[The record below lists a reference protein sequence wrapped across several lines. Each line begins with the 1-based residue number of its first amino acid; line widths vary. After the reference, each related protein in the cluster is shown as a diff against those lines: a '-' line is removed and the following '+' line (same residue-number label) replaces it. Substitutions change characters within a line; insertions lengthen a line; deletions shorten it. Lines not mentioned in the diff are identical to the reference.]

1 MKKNFVQCIFC
12 MKVFPSGIK
21 RFKQHLADGFDDTTK
36 CARVPGLVSKEMHAY
51 LRNNTKLVINLDPKE
66 GEDRNEPTPQP
77 SSRTKYK
84 QAKKKKLNLQ

>member
-1 MKKNFVQCIFC
+1 M
-12 MKVFPSGIK
+12 
-21 RFKQHLADGFDDTTK
+21 
-36 CARVPGLVSKEMHAY
+36 VSKEMHAY

-84 QAKKKKLNLQ
+84 QAKKKKNSTFNEFICWFCTYKTSYSESEGVKVSELHAVQGT